1 VISMAYDNDIVL
13 NLLGLATVILAIG
26 LIIIGKWVRYEV
38 MTKAMI
44 AQVVAMICVIV
55 AAFMIKG

>member
-1 VISMAYDNDIVL
+1 MADDKDIVL

-26 LIIIGKWVRYEV
+26 LIIIGKWVRNEV
-38 MTKAMI
+38 MTKAII

-55 AAFMIKG
+55 AAIMIKG